1 MEFMQIT
8 DNTPVTM
15 LTAGQLRDFLG
26 LSAPTVANNTQQQPQ
41 QETRLVYGLAGIQRL
56 FNVSH
61 VTAQRYKNT
70 FLAPAVSQQGRKII
84 VDAEK
89 AIRLFQDHYK
99 QINAV

>member
-1 MEFMQIT
+1 MQIT

-15 LTAGQLRDFLG
+15 LTAGQLREFLG
-26 LSAPTVANNTQQQPQ
+26 LSAPKAESAPQQPTTG
-41 QETRLVYGLAGIQRL
+41 TRLVYGLAGIQRL

-89 AIRLFQDHYK
+89 AIKLFSEHYK
-99 QINAV
+99 QNCVV